1 MGKVG
6 LQYWVFNE
14 SLLNYL
20 LLHIGRCRLLIMSR
34 EKHHKAYVAR
44 WIGGF
49 EESILEIG
57 ARYEAT
63 ICS

>member
-20 LLHIGRCRLLIMSR
+20 LLHIGRCRLLIMAERNITKRMLHVGLEDSR
-34 EKHHKAYVAR
+34 GR
-44 WIGGF
+44 
-49 EESILEIG
+49 L
-57 ARYEAT
+57 
-63 ICS
+63 